1 MQIATFLATNP
12 AASPANVMW
21 TWRVVD
27 REWMGNE
34 WVEPMLK
41 ISRNKVDQ
49 DVVEFA
55 TNYKNIIS

>member
-12 AASPANVMW
+12 VKPPANVMW

-49 DVVEFA
+49 DVLEFA